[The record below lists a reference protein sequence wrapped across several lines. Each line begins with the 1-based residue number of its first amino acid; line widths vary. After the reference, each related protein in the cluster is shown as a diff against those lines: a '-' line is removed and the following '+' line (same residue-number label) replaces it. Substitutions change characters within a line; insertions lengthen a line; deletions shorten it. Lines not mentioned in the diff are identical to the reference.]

1 MKHLLCLVLS
11 VTLAVLLST
20 YALGCTVSDCER
32 ELIEYELTV
41 CYPDI
46 SLAERVGI
54 CAVILNRMEN
64 ESYPDTAVGVV
75 ESLRSQGEF
84 IRVPYLLDS
93 DLANKA
99 YRMSCDALTQALDGA
114 DPTFGALSFR
124 YEKPHLRD
132 FGEKSEISLKTG
144 ELLIGDVIFSR

>member
-1 MKHLLCLVLS
+1 MKHLLCLILS

-54 CAVILNRMEN
+54 CAVILNRMKN

-75 ESLRSQGEF
+75 ESLRSQGKL
-84 IRVPYLLDS
+84 IMVSYLDS
-93 DLANKA
+93 DLADKA